1 MWGCARPVPP
11 SPVSLAS
18 GSTFSPVSPLE
29 PAEPGP
35 APVEEL
41 GLRDTDEQQS
51 PAKTSPNAPSE
62 RAPVPVTDTPN
73 KAPVDDASATT
84 GLPSDAWPD
93 FRNGPQLRGIANTSL
108 SDTLELLWELPTKDG
123 VQSTAAI
130 ADGRVY
136 IGTTEGF
143 LLCLDLRDGQELWRH
158 RSIESTDPDDFAP
171 GFMAPVTL
179 SATAVFAGDEDGVL
193 HAVDRETGK
202 PLWKVPTEGLI
213 KGGAAL
219 LPDGRVMIGSHGGHL
234 YGLNVATGEK
244 VWDVPTQGPVNG
256 TQALTGQYTFV
267 TGCDKPVLRVVDVAA
282 GSQHA
287 EVTMTDPRDARN
299 VFLLIASPAVDGD
312 VLYFGTD
319 GGEVV
324 AFDWKKQE
332 FLWINSDEDR
342 SGQIDSS
349 PALTDTSV
357 LIGTGDR
364 RLLCLERATGKERW
378 HFETRGPIAGSPV
391 VVGNRVFF
399 GSGDRNLYAA
409 RIDDGAEAWKF
420 NAGQRFTAS
429 PAVGEGRLVIGADQT
444 DGKIYCF
451 GAR

>member
-1 MWGCARPVPP
+1 
-11 SPVSLAS
+11 
-18 GSTFSPVSPLE
+18 
-29 PAEPGP
+29 
-35 APVEEL
+35 
-41 GLRDTDEQQS
+41 
-51 PAKTSPNAPSE
+51 
-62 RAPVPVTDTPN
+62 
-73 KAPVDDASATT
+73 
-84 GLPSDAWPD
+84 
-93 FRNGPQLRGIANTSL
+93 
-108 SDTLELLWELPTKDG
+108 
-123 VQSTAAI
+123 
-130 ADGRVY
+130 
-136 IGTTEGF
+136 
-143 LLCLDLRDGQELWRH
+143 
-158 RSIESTDPDDFAP
+158 
-171 GFMAPVTL
+171 
-179 SATAVFAGDEDGVL
+179 
-193 HAVDRETGK
+193 
-202 PLWKVPTEGLI
+202 
-213 KGGAAL
+213 
-219 LPDGRVMIGSHGGHL
+219 MIGSHGGHL